1 MKIVKYLAIALGLVA
16 IMLATAWFLRNSIIQ
31 RISNPLLQQYGV
43 KVTDVSLDA
52 LATSNASISYLQLEH
67 VNGTIISIDNLT
79 LPLGKASRG
88 FKTYTAEKVAIELPP
103 GQENQ
108 SPGLARLL
116 EQLLALPSQLPNTEV
131 IVTGLS
137 TSPYPTIRD
146 IRWRSAENN
155 QQLSALVES
164 TLLTA
169 KITRTNTA
177 NHVLDVAYTDAAGTT
192 AQQSIAINNQ
202 QTDNGV
208 NLSGTATLDLPL
220 WMPII
225 AMLGV
230 DTVDIESGSARLRF
244 DTEFLYDMNQMPDV
258 HAEIAPT
265 SPLKVTYSSAPDAI
279 TSVTIESAGS
289 FEITASFADFQWVL
303 RQPQA
308 SLLVS
313 HDQWID
319 IPVSLIDFSCR
330 SGPACEGDISI
341 IMENAALPFANV
353 DRVEFTAAQNFLIRE
368 DGIQVLVMANATLG
382 MTGISG
388 PGVELARID
397 ALLTSAAELQLRDDG
412 WQVKAR
418 SVDVDIEE
426 YSLLDDVTFSAPVF
440 LDNLSI
446 SETNQH
452 LSVIMG
458 VYASSS
464 QANWGGQLI
473 RLPGFKGDIARN
485 GGDLAVIME
494 TVGLHEEASIEV
506 YHNLDN
512 GSGGLS
518 LSNAGLS
525 FESQQL
531 SGRIS
536 PWSRAWD
543 ISAGTV
549 TTDLQA
555 DWRQQDTE
563 WQVTGQTSM
572 RATGL
577 AGAWNDTAFTGLSTS
592 LEVELDTAT
601 GIAIKPST
609 IEVALIDMG
618 LTVENITAD
627 FALQPNELSVDVEN
641 LRMTAFGGV
650 ITVDPFSFSTV
661 SERNTLLIRANSI
674 DLAEILSIREF
685 EAIEISGRIGA
696 ELPVTIEGDKVTI
709 TGGTLTGEP
718 PGGVI
723 RYLPGLES
731 DQTDASIIGLA
742 TRALSNFE
750 YETLTSEVD
759 YSADGD
765 LNLQMHLRG
774 RNPDLDSKRPV
785 ILNLGVE
792 NNIPQ
797 MLRSL
802 QAARA
807 VEEILERRLAQ

>member
-79 LPLGKASRG
+79 LPLGKASRR
-88 FKTYTAEKVAIELPP
+88 FKTYTAEKVTIELPP

-108 SPGLARLL
+108 LPELARLL

-131 IVTGLS
+131 IVTELNIA
-137 TSPYPTIRD
+137 TYPTIRD
-146 IRWRSAENN
+146 IRWRTAENN
-155 QQLSALVES
+155 QQLSALVQS
-164 TLLTA
+164 TLLTT
-169 KITRTNTA
+169 KITRTEPA
-177 NHVLDVAYTDAAGTT
+177 NHVLDVSFADAADAT
-192 AQQSIAINNQ
+192 AEQSITVDIQ
-202 QTDNGV
+202 QTDDG
-208 NLSGTATLDLPL
+208 LTLHGTSTLDLPL
-220 WMPII
+220 WMPFIV
-225 AMLGV
+225 MLGV
-230 DTVDIESGSARLRF
+230 DTVDIESGSATLRF
-244 DTEFLYDMNQMPDV
+244 ATEFLYDMGQMPDL
-258 HAEIAPT
+258 HAEFTLASALT
-265 SPLKVTYSSAPDAI
+265 LTYSGAPDVV
-279 TSVTIESAGS
+279 TSVTIESSGP

-313 HDQWID
+313 YDQWID

-353 DRVEFTAAQNFLIRE
+353 DRVEFTATQNILVRE
-368 DGIQVLVMANATLG
+368 DSIQVLIKPDATLG

-388 PGVELARID
+388 PDLELARFD
-397 ALLTSAAELQLRDDG
+397 ALLTSAAEMHIGDDG
-412 WQVKAR
+412 WQLKAQ
-418 SVDVDIEE
+418 SVDVGIEE
-426 YSLLDDVTFSAPVF
+426 YSVLDDVTISVPVF
-440 LDNLSI
+440 LDDI
-446 SETNQH
+446 SVGETNQQ
-452 LSVIMG
+452 LFVKTG

-464 QANWGGQLI
+464 QAIWRGQLL

-485 GGDLAVIME
+485 GGDVAVNME
-494 TVGLHEEASIEV
+494 TVGLYEEASLEAH
-506 YHNLDN
+506 HNLDN
-512 GSGGLS
+512 ESGRLS
-518 LSNAGLS
+518 LSDAGLS
-525 FESQQL
+525 FDSQQL

-543 ISAGTV
+543 ISAGTLAV
-549 TTDLQA
+549 DLQA
-555 DWRQQDTE
+555 SWQRQGTE
-563 WQVTGQTSM
+563 WQVAGQTSV
-572 RATGL
+572 RAAGL

-592 LEVELDTAT
+592 LEVEFDTAT
-601 GIAIKPST
+601 GISIQPST

-618 LTVENITAD
+618 LPVENIRAAYT
-627 FALQPNELSVDVEN
+627 LQPDELSVDVEN
-641 LRMTAFGGV
+641 LRMRAFGGV
-650 ITVDPFSFSTV
+650 ITAAPFSFSTV
-661 SERNTLLIRANSI
+661 SERNTLLIRASSI
-674 DLAEILSIREF
+674 DLAEILSIKEF

-696 ELPVTIEGDKVTI
+696 ELPVTIEGDNVTI
-709 TGGTLTGEP
+709 VGGTLTGEP

-723 RYLPGLES
+723 RYLPGLGSVE
-731 DQTDASIIGLA
+731 TDTSIIGIV
-742 TRALSNFE
+742 TSALSNFE
-750 YETLTSEVD
+750 YETLTAEVD
-759 YSADGD
+759 YTADGD

-774 RNPDLDSKRPV
+774 RNPDLESKRPV